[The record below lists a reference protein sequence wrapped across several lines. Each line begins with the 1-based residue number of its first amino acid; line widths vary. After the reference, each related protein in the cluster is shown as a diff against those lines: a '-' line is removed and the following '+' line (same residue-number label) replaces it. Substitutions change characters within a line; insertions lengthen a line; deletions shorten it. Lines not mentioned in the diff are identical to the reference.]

1 VTEEAAEPASLP
13 SAAGEHASGA
23 VSAEE
28 VTHWVRLARARADDA
43 ETDSGLR
50 KWLGFGA
57 LGLMAAQLV
66 IADTAFFLY
75 GFENAWDIP
84 VAAINVWLGSTVVQ
98 VVVVVHTVAR
108 YLFPANGRDES
119 SDSRHPLGG

>member
-1 VTEEAAEPASLP
+1 L
-13 SAAGEHASGA
+13 ASGE
-23 VSAEE
+23 VSPDE
-28 VTHWVRLARARADDA
+28 VEHRVRLARAKADDA

-50 KWLGFGA
+50 RWLGFGA

-75 GFENAWDIP
+75 GFENGWDIP

-108 YLFPANGRDES
+108 YLFPANGRGES
-119 SDSRHPLGG
+119 HDRHQPFGE